1 MTEII
6 QKNDLEE
13 VAPKRRDRIA
23 ELERR
28 LERCEA
34 VSRQY
39 ERMYLQI
46 EQKLKALSDRADN
59 VQKTYDYMV
68 KVGSTL
74 VTKRDDIVAKLEP
87 DRDPVR
93 LGIKTKFKQGETVF
107 YVDEQNCRVMEQT
120 IKAID
125 IIDGIPRYSLSGY
138 FGYVHENKIFAREFD
153 ALDQL
158 RKWSNNDY

>member
-1 MTEII
+1 MDKEL
-6 QKNDLEE
+6 K
-13 VAPKRRDRIA
+13 VVPKQRDRIA

-39 ERMYLQI
+39 ESMYNQI

-74 VTKRDDIVAKLEP
+74 VTKRDDITARLEP
-87 DRDPVR
+87 DRSPVR
-93 LGIKTKFKQGETVF
+93 LGIKTKFKQGDTVF
-107 YVDEQNCRVMEQT
+107 YVDELNSRVMKQT
-120 IKAID
+120 ISGVD
-125 IIDGIPRYSLSGY
+125 IIDGIPRYTLSGF
-138 FGYVHENKIFAREFD
+138 FGYVHENKLFAKEFE
-153 ALDQL
+153 AIDQL
-158 RKWSNNDY
+158 NEWSRYYE

>member
-1 MTEII
+1 
-6 QKNDLEE
+6 
-13 VAPKRRDRIA
+13 
-23 ELERR
+23 
-28 LERCEA
+28 
-34 VSRQY
+34 
-39 ERMYLQI
+39 
-46 EQKLKALSDRADN
+46 

>member
-1 MTEII
+1 MVDHQMTEII

-46 EQKLKALSDRADN
+46 EQKLKALSDRAD
-59 VQKTYDYMV
+59 
-68 KVGSTL
+68 
-74 VTKRDDIVAKLEP
+74 
-87 DRDPVR
+87 
-93 LGIKTKFKQGETVF
+93 
-107 YVDEQNCRVMEQT
+107 
-120 IKAID
+120 
-125 IIDGIPRYSLSGY
+125 
-138 FGYVHENKIFAREFD
+138 
-153 ALDQL
+153 
-158 RKWSNNDY
+158 

>member
-1 MTEII
+1 MTEMK
-6 QKNDLEE
+6 KNTEIDK
-13 VAPKRRDRIA
+13 VAPKRRDRIL
-23 ELERR
+23 ELEQR

-93 LGIKTKFKQGETVF
+93 LGIKTKFKQGDTVF
-107 YVDEQNCRVMEQT
+107 YVDEQNARVMEQT
-120 IKAID
+120 IKGID
-125 IIDGIPRYSLSGY
+125 IIDGVPSYSLSGF

-153 ALDQL
+153 AIDQL
-158 RKWSNNDY
+158 RDWSRSYE